1 MRLATLMLGLVLSI
15 TAAAKVS
22 ITDEEYA
29 RFKAATE
36 AYEKLKANDEK
47 TDAGRRKWHGA
58 IVREEM
64 REAELVK
71 VMVYE
76 DGFEWREPYKP
87 KKNAMTAEERAAIK
101 AAKLAEKAKRKPL
114 KAAETEMKRE
124 EPREEIEVNEVIR
137 PQGGAL

>member
-1 MRLATLMLGLVLSI
+1 MRLVTMMLALVLSI
-15 TAAAKVS
+15 TAMATVK

-58 IVREEM
+58 MVKEEVRED
-64 REAELVK
+64 ELIK
-71 VMVYE
+71 IYTYA
-76 DGFEWREPYKP
+76 DGFEYREPFKP
-87 KKNAMTAEERAAIK
+87 KKNARTAADIAAMK
-101 AAKLAEKAKRKPL
+101 AARLADLAKRKPL

-124 EPREEIEVNEVIR
+124 EPREEIEVYEVIR
-137 PQGGAL
+137 PEGSN